1 MILQEEFRKNERN
14 RNVKNA
20 KNRIEKNRDRDVEKN
35 TEMSKNFFC
44 GLEKV

>member
-20 KNRIEKNRDRDVEKN
+20 KDRIEKNRDRDVEKN